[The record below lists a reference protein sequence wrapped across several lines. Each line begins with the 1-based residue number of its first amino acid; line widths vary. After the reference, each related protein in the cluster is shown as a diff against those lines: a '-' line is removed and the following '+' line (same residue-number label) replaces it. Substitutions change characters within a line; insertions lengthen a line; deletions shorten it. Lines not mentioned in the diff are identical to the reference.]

1 MAAWRGEPRVLSPR
15 YLSAGLLLHL
25 LYSTIPTIHMRK
37 NHSKSERKTRTKRA
51 KDRLAKMP
59 LAEANRRLK
68 SIQVANE
75 VATWVWDVR
84 NNSVVADANLM
95 RLFGVSP
102 EDAVGGPI
110 EKYVQAIH
118 PDDRKTVQ
126 DAIAMALDGPNDRYE
141 VNYRLVRN
149 SGEISWVSA
158 RGTVE
163 RDSTGKPIYFL
174 GVVIDISE
182 LRATQQKSEDL
193 RSRLNQQAQVL
204 NITLSHI
211 SDFAYIFNRDGR
223 FVFVNQALL
232 DLWGLKLEE
241 AVGKNF
247 FDLKYPDEL
256 AARLQQQIQTVFETK
271 AGLTDETEYTSQTG
285 AGGYYEYIFRPVLDR
300 EGKVELVAGSTR
312 DITYRKRV
320 EADLRQSQERLRI
333 LAESLDTKVQERT
346 KELQMRTD
354 NVLQQSELLRQLSM
368 RLMKTQDEERRR
380 IAREMH
386 DSAGQTIAALAI
398 SLGQISSRLSGVD
411 PPLQEL
417 ASQAQAM
424 VKELESEIRTTSYLL
439 HPPLLDELGL
449 RAALG
454 WYLEGLRERVGI
466 EVRLS
471 MAEFERL
478 SEDMEL
484 TIFRVIQEC
493 LTNIHRHSGSKSA
506 DISLVLDDANVVI
519 EVRDFGTGI
528 SEQNLARIRNR
539 GVGVGLRG
547 MLERVRPFAGDVRID
562 SEEGKGTTITITVP
576 HAHPTESRASSAN
589 AASE

>member
-1 MAAWRGEPRVLSPR
+1 MNKNRPKSG
-15 YLSAGLLLHL
+15 
-25 LYSTIPTIHMRK
+25 RK
-37 NHSKSERKTRTKRA
+37 ARA
-51 KDRLAKMP
+51 KSAKGRPVNVEIP

-84 NNSVVADANLM
+84 NNRVVADRNLV

-102 EDAVGGPI
+102 EDAAGGPI
-110 EKYVQAIH
+110 ENYVQAIH
-118 PDDRKTVQ
+118 PDDRTAVQ
-126 DAIAMALDGPNDRYE
+126 DAIAKALEGPNDRYE
-141 VNYRLVRN
+141 ANYRLVRKN
-149 SGEISWVSA
+149 GDSSWVSA

-163 RDSTGKPIYFL
+163 RDAAGNAIYFP

-182 LRATQQKSEDL
+182 LKATQEKSDEL
-193 RSRLNQQAQVL
+193 RFRLDQQGRVL

-223 FVFVNQALL
+223 FAFVNQALL

-300 EGKVELVAGSTR
+300 EGNVELVAGSTR

-320 EADLRQSQERLRI
+320 EADLRQSQERLRV

-380 IAREMH
+380 LAREMH
-386 DSAGQTIAALAI
+386 DSAGQTIAALSI
-398 SLGQISSRLSGVD
+398 SLGQISSRLGGVD
-411 PPLQEL
+411 PTLQEL

-424 VKELESEIRTTSYLL
+424 VKELEDEIRTTSYLL

-454 WYLEGLRERVGI
+454 WYVEGLRERVGI

-506 DISLVLDDANVVI
+506 DINLVLDDANVVI
-519 EVRDFGTGI
+519 EVRDFGAGI

-562 SEEGKGTTITITVP
+562 SQEGKGTTITITVP
-576 HAHPTESRASSAN
+576 HARPTESRTNRATASP
-589 AASE
+589 E

>member
-1 MAAWRGEPRVLSPR
+1 MNKNRPKSG
-15 YLSAGLLLHL
+15 
-25 LYSTIPTIHMRK
+25 RK
-37 NHSKSERKTRTKRA
+37 ARA
-51 KDRLAKMP
+51 KSAKGRPVNVEIP

-75 VATWVWDVR
+75 VATWVWDAR
-84 NNSVVADANLM
+84 NNRVVADRNLV

-102 EDAVGGPI
+102 EDAAGGPI
-110 EKYVQAIH
+110 ENYVQAIH
-118 PDDRKTVQ
+118 PDDRTAVQ
-126 DAIAMALDGPNDRYE
+126 DAIAKALEGPNDRYE
-141 VNYRLVRN
+141 ANYRLVRKN
-149 SGEISWVSA
+149 GDSSWVSA

-163 RDSTGKPIYFL
+163 RDAAGNAIYFP

-182 LRATQQKSEDL
+182 LKATQEKSDEL
-193 RSRLNQQAQVL
+193 RFRLDQQGRVL

-223 FVFVNQALL
+223 FAFVNQALL
-232 DLWGLKLEE
+232 DLWGLKLEV

-300 EGKVELVAGSTR
+300 EGNVELVAGSTR

-320 EADLRQSQERLRI
+320 EADLRQSQERLRV

-380 IAREMH
+380 LAREMH
-386 DSAGQTIAALAI
+386 DSAGQTIAALSI
-398 SLGQISSRLSGVD
+398 SLGQISSRLGGVD
-411 PPLQEL
+411 PTLQEL

-424 VKELESEIRTTSYLL
+424 VKELEDEIRTTSYLL

-454 WYLEGLRERVGI
+454 WYVEGLRERVGI

-506 DISLVLDDANVVI
+506 DINLVLDDANVVI
-519 EVRDFGTGI
+519 EVRDFGAGI

-562 SEEGKGTTITITVP
+562 SQEGKGTTITITVP
-576 HAHPTESRASSAN
+576 HARPTESRTNRATASP
-589 AASE
+589 E